1 VSEPLSATRNDALL
15 AVRGLDVHYGDAQA
29 LWSVDLTVGPGE
41 TVAVV
46 GPNGAGKST
55 LVNAIAG
62 LQPRSAGEILVGGT
76 DVSRLSPHR
85 VCTEGV
91 AIVPEGRRVFAQMT
105 VADNLALGAY
115 RPEARPAYRETLG
128 RVQELFPRLAERAG
142 QLAGSLSGGEQQMV
156 AIGRALMALPTL
168 LLLDEPSLGLA
179 PVVVD
184 EVYDAIG
191 AIAESGVS
199 VLVVEQ
205 DVPRALAVSRR
216 GYLLSEGRV
225 VTTGTPAELTDSAE
239 VRRTVLGL

>member
-1 VSEPLSATRNDALL
+1 LSEALL
-15 AVRGLDVHYGDAQA
+15 DVRGLDVHYGDAQA
-29 LWSVDLTVGPGE
+29 LWSVDITVGPGE

-62 LQPRSAGEILVGGT
+62 MRPRSAGEILVAGT
-76 DVSRLSPHR
+76 DVSRLPAHR
-85 VCTEGV
+85 VCSEGV

-115 RPEARPAYRETLG
+115 RPVARREHRETLT
-128 RVQELFPRLAERAG
+128 RVQALFPRLAERAG
-142 QLAGSLSGGEQQMV
+142 QVVGSLSGGEQQMV
-156 AIGRALMALPTL
+156 AIGRALMARPTL

-216 GYLLSEGRV
+216 AYLLSEGRV
-225 VTTGTPAELTDSAE
+225 AMTGTPAELRDSAE
-239 VRRTVLGL
+239 VRRMVLGL

>member
-1 VSEPLSATRNDALL
+1 VSDALL
-15 AVRGLDVHYGDAQA
+15 DVRGLDVHYGEAQA
-29 LWSVDLTVGPGE
+29 LWSLDLTVGPGE

-62 LQPRSAGEILVGGT
+62 LQPRSRGEILVGGT
-76 DVSRLSPHR
+76 DVATLPPHR
-85 VCTEGV
+85 VCTSGV
-91 AIVPEGRRVFAQMT
+91 AVVPEGRRVFAQMT

-115 RPEARPAYRETLG
+115 RPAARRARRESLA
-128 RVQELFPRLAERAG
+128 RVHGLFPRLAERGG

-156 AIGRALMALPTL
+156 AIGRALMARPAL

-179 PVVVD
+179 PIVVD
-184 EVYDAIG
+184 EVYDAIA

-216 GYLLSEGRV
+216 AYLLAEGRV
-225 VTTGTPAELTDSAE
+225 ATTGTPAELTDSAE